1 MPHITFNK
9 APPILAVKPSLTTIY
24 SSDIEYPL
32 YFQNSYT
39 EYEIKQT
46 EVICAISMV
55 YIIFP
60 LLYTAYITNNVGVM
74 FSIWNIIQSGIFD
87 KIKKV
92 KQYLSDK
99 VAYMMHY
106 LGYRTFSTY
115 TIVKNGRELFT
126 AYSEYINVRTTRQNI
141 KFVDMAKY
149 KVCKWIDAQYRQY
162 ESIHNELP
170 DVCDAAN
177 DIYDF
182 IIHSSPD
189 YKQSRVH
196 RGDFRISTH
205 TQFLVNYRT
214 FNKLDHI
221 DGYAQLNLALPSL
234 KVNVNVTSDADYSTS
249 SDDTDEVAAEV
260 IPIHIKDLETFYIE
274 KNELFDVPFL
284 QWYFMNRLFRQDA
297 ADYIRRRR
305 PAYEITLYNND
316 YETRKLSENVL
327 LCKRGGGGDGVGD
340 ENEHDIEEETDYF
353 MKLTNGQHIIVG
365 NSYIMK
371 VDTTLNCP
379 VYDVNTKCVIS
390 IDEDINDCYDDSDS
404 NLTDDELPN
413 QSPVD
418 IVTVEGV
425 DSDSE
430 VSDTESNIDCEED
443 TPVCNDDTDKINI
456 ASEFEMIEDPD

>member
-1 MPHITFNK
+1 MPHLTMNK
-9 APPILAVKPSLTTIY
+9 APILAVKPSLTTIY
-24 SSDIEYPL
+24 SSNIEYPS

-39 EYEIKQT
+39 EYEIKHA
-46 EVICAISMV
+46 EIICAISMV
-55 YIIFP
+55 YVIFP

-115 TIVKNGRELFT
+115 TVVKNGRELFT

-149 KVCKWIDAQYRQY
+149 KVCKWIDAQCRQY
-162 ESIHNELP
+162 ESITNEIP
-170 DVCDAAN
+170 DVCDATN

-205 TQFLVNYRT
+205 TQFSVNYRT
-214 FNKLDHI
+214 FSKLDHI

-234 KVNVNVTSDADYSTS
+234 RIFVTSAEEYNNTA
-249 SDDTDEVAAEV
+249 DTDEVTAEV
-260 IPIHIKDLETFYIE
+260 LPIHIKDLDTFYIE
-274 KNELFDVPFL
+274 KNELFDIPFL

-297 ADYIRRRR
+297 ADYIKRRR
-305 PAYEITLYNND
+305 PGYEITLYNND

-327 LCKRGGGGDGVGD
+327 LCKRGGSEGGD
-340 ENEHDIEEETDYF
+340 ENENEEETNYF
-353 MKLTNGQHIIVG
+353 MKFTNGQHIIVG

-371 VDTTLNCP
+371 VDTVLNCP
-379 VYDVNTKCVIS
+379 IYDVNNKCVIS
-390 IDEDINDCYDDSDS
+390 IDEDINECYDDSDD
-404 NLTDDELPN
+404 NLTDDEMSP
-413 QSPVD
+413 PVD
-418 IVTVEGV
+418 IATVENVETEG
-425 DSDSE
+425 DTEGDTDTDSE
-430 VSDTESNIDCEED
+430 EED
-443 TPVCNDDTDKINI
+443 TPMCNDDVDKMNI
-456 ASEFEMIEDPD
+456 ASEFEIIEEQE